1 MQIQAQESSKPASP
15 LRSYSF
21 ELEKADEI
29 FDILYKANQLRI
41 IRRHKF
47 PFKEELKGRDSC
59 KWHSTY
65 THATKSCVTF
75 RNIVQDKID
84 RNVLKFPEAPQESM
98 AIDVDL
104 FPIVDVNTTSVD
116 FSSLIPNK
124 NLCVKINKSKV
135 NLLQVLCPQE
145 KQLVQATQGMSNLRI
160 DQSTTSNQNNSAK
173 SYGRSTSI
181 QGNNVHL
188 DKGKSVAYPIEQPT
202 FSYEEI
208 LRRESPK
215 CSQEDGEDDTICEKC
230 SHILAKCFT
239 KTKEEDSKRQHEP
252 EIGKPKP
259 RSVSH
264 SH

>member
-104 FPIVDVNTTSVD
+104 FPIVDVNTTSID
-116 FSSLIPNK
+116 FSLLIPNK

-215 CSQEDGEDDTICEKC
+215 CSQEVGEDDTICEKC